1 MLNEIDDRPRRWSST
16 NWLQYFFPF
25 FFVPIP
31 TENHPT
37 HFDFYLSLSHSRAAS
52 RVQRFNT
59 LMPVLALR
67 RCDGHFDNDK
77 ENDVATFRQK
87 GVDADAVELK
97 SIVIIDFD
105 RNLIGSSQV
114 KRGKEKEL

>member
-1 MLNEIDDRPRRWSST
+1 MTGRVGGHQPTGFNIFFRFSSFQFQRKTIPRILTS
-16 NWLQYFFPF
+16 
-25 FFVPIP
+25 I
-31 TENHPT
+31 
-37 HFDFYLSLSHSRAAS
+37 SLSHSRAVS
-52 RVQRFNT
+52 GVRRFNT
-59 LMPVLALR
+59 LMLVLALR

>member
-1 MLNEIDDRPRRWSST
+1 ML
-16 NWLQYFFPF
+16 
-25 FFVPIP
+25 
-31 TENHPT
+31 
-37 HFDFYLSLSHSRAAS
+37 
-52 RVQRFNT
+52 
-59 LMPVLALR
+59 VLALR

-105 RNLIGSSQV
+105 RNLIGSSQL